1 MCLPSEPLSPTPSQ
15 AYDEH
20 GVEVGSSPYPV
31 SPLSG
36 AHLSTEQCKTVLK
49 TRSPEI
55 RISKASLLSLE
66 GHSFPLWDF
75 KVCCLPGWL
84 TWVQC
89 VHIRVLVA
97 AADPALVSSGGCS
110 WAESGFQAGLPVSES
125 RLCLAMAA
133 GPGATNLPFKACLL
147 LCEVAMTT
155 DPTSQ
160 DWYVR
165 SEWVNED

>member
-1 MCLPSEPLSPTPSQ
+1 MHSSGESCSL
-15 AYDEH
+15 
-20 GVEVGSSPYPV
+20 GSDCQGAPRSAVTAACWVWECSWIPAPAKED
-31 SPLSG
+31 SG
-36 AHLSTEQCKTVLK
+36 TSYTATA
-49 TRSPEI
+49 
-55 RISKASLLSLE
+55 SKASLLSLE

-110 WAESGFQAGLPVSES
+110 WAEGGFQAGLPVSES

-133 GPGATNLPFKACLL
+133 GPGAMNLPFKACLL
-147 LCEVAMTT
+147 LCEAAMTT
-155 DPTSQ
+155 GPTSQ

>member
-110 WAESGFQAGLPVSES
+110 
-125 RLCLAMAA
+125 
-133 GPGATNLPFKACLL
+133 
-147 LCEVAMTT
+147 
-155 DPTSQ
+155 
-160 DWYVR
+160 
-165 SEWVNED
+165 